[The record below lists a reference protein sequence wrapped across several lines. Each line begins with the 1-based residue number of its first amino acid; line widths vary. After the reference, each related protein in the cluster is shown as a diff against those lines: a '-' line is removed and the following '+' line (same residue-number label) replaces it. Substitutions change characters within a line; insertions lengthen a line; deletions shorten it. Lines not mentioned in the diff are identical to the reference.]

1 VDVAFQYTLR
11 DDPNFPVGLA
21 PPGGGAPYPAYA
33 LWRAWGA
40 RAPAAPTPPPPA
52 DCR

>member
-1 VDVAFQYTLR
+1 MAFQYTLR
-11 DDPNFPVGLA
+11 DDPNFPVGVT

-40 RAPAAPTPPPPA
+40 RTPTAPAPPLPA